1 MVDLHLHTYYSDGTL
16 SPEALVE
23 RAARRGITT
32 IAITDHDGVNGISE
46 ALDAGKK
53 YGVKVIPSI
62 ELSTGMVNEDQQIY
76 MHILGY
82 HININNEPLKRA
94 VEEIRK
100 KREERNIK
108 LFRTLNKIGFQLDKE
123 DLLQRPEQ
131 DYVGKPNFALAMT
144 KRGYIN
150 NPKDA
155 FTPGK
160 YLRHPEIRKIHRE
173 KIHVKEAISLI
184 NGAGG
189 KAVLAHPYKIAFLRC
204 DNEGDYE
211 RLERL
216 LDSLQEWGL
225 SGMEC
230 YYSTHTPE
238 QAEKLVEI
246 AKRRGLLITSGSDF
260 HGPDFNP
267 ALDIGVTGG
276 VF

>member
-1 MVDLHLHTYYSDGTL
+1 MIDLHLHTYYSDGTL
-16 SPEALVE
+16 SPEALVK
-23 RAARRGITT
+23 RAAERGVTT

-46 ALDAGKK
+46 ALEAGKK

-62 ELSTGMVNEDQQIY
+62 EFSTGIEDEDRQIY

-82 HININNEPLKRA
+82 NIDIDNEPLNRA
-94 VEEIRK
+94 VEEIRR

-108 LFRTLNKIGFQLDKE
+108 LFQAFNKIGIRMDKE

-155 FTPGK
+155 FIPGK
-160 YLRHPEIRKIHRE
+160 YFRHPEIRKIHRE
-173 KIHVKEAISLI
+173 KIHAREAISLI
-184 NGAGG
+184 IGAGG
-189 KAVLAHPYKIAFLRC
+189 QAVLAHPYKIAFLENG
-204 DNEGDYE
+204 NEGYYE
-211 RLERL
+211 RLESL
-216 LDSLQEWGL
+216 LDRLQEWGL

-230 YYSTHTPE
+230 HYSSHTPE

-246 AKRRGLLITSGSDF
+246 AKKRSLLITSGSDY

-276 VF
+276 AL

>member
-1 MVDLHLHTYYSDGTL
+1 MIDLHLHTYYSDGTL
-16 SPEALVE
+16 SPEALVK

-32 IAITDHDGVNGISE
+32 IAVTDHDGVNGISE
-46 ALDAGKK
+46 ALEAGNK

-62 ELSTGMVNEDQQIY
+62 EFSTGIGNEDQQIY

-82 HININNEPLKRA
+82 HIDINNEPLKRA

-100 KREERNIK
+100 KREERNTK
-108 LFRTLNKIGFQLDKE
+108 LLRTLNKIGFQMDKE

-160 YLRHPEIRKIHRE
+160 FLRHPEIRRIHRE
-173 KIHVKEAISLI
+173 KIHVREAISLI

-189 KAVLAHPYKIAFLRC
+189 KAVLAHPYKIAFLKC
-204 DNEGDYE
+204 KNEGYYE

-230 YYSTHTPE
+230 YYSSHTPE

-267 ALDIGVTGG
+267 ALDIGVTGE